1 MAQTLST
8 KRPNHSRRYFF
19 IFSFFFIFSCLCCPV
34 FAKKQSPII
43 AVMYFDYDGQ
53 MDDLASA
60 RKFLADAMGAELTG
74 KGKWRIIAREQLD
87 LLIKEQ
93 DFGSNPRFD
102 IKTAVKLGKLACAQ
116 YVVVGRYFELMGT
129 LRMHSSLINVET
141 SDVIGGVNAKGRIE
155 DLSEIHEKLISG
167 ISSYLREL
175 KPRDVPD
182 ASPAIVVK
190 GKKTAV
196 KFIKRGIK
204 KVPKASLSV
213 MKKYHEALEAQEK
226 GDSKTAKDKF
236 NSILTDNPD
245 FELASIKL
253 KEFL

>member
-1 MAQTLST
+1 MIQILSIIRCNQ
-8 KRPNHSRRYFF
+8 KWRYFF
-19 IFSFFFIFSCLCCPV
+19 ISSFFFAFPCLCSTV

-74 KGKWRIIAREQLD
+74 KGNWRVIAREQLD

-93 DFGSNPRFD
+93 DLGSSSRFD
-102 IKTAVKLGKLACAQ
+102 VKTAVKLGKLACAQ
-116 YVVVGRYFELMGT
+116 YVVIGRYFELMGT

-141 SDVIGGVNAKGRIE
+141 SDIIGGVNAKGKIE

-167 ISSYLREL
+167 INSYLREL
-175 KPRDVPD
+175 KPRDIPEVPTVLK
-182 ASPAIVVK
+182 I
-190 GKKTAV
+190 GHKKTAV
-196 KFIKRGIK
+196 KFIKQGIK
-204 KVPKASLSV
+204 KVPRASLSV

-226 GDSKTAKDKF
+226 GDSKAAKDKF
-236 NSILTDNPD
+236 NSILTNNPD